1 MMASARFNVF
11 SIVYGVAYMG
21 MFFWNEFY
29 HTALFRY
36 YPVLSTF
43 SREDRSLE
51 NAGPAILWY
60 SWLFGAAVI
69 SAIVAVIVP
78 RSVAER
84 LGQAWIWGVPAALFV
99 VIFVYERRW
108 FY

>member
-1 MMASARFNVF
+1 
-11 SIVYGVAYMG
+11 

-60 SWLFGAAVI
+60 SWLFGAAII
-69 SAIVAVIVP
+69 SAGVAAIVP

>member
-1 MMASARFNVF
+1 
-11 SIVYGVAYMG
+11 
-21 MFFWNEFY
+21 
-29 HTALFRY
+29 
-36 YPVLSTF
+36 VLSTF

-60 SWLFGAAVI
+60 SWLFGAAII
-69 SAIVAVIVP
+69 SAVVAAIVP
-78 RSVAER
+78 RSLAER

>member
-1 MMASARFNVF
+1 MTASARFNVF
-11 SIVYGVAYMG
+11 SMVYGVAYMA
-21 MFFWNEFY
+21 MFFWSERY

-51 NAGPAILWY
+51 DAGPAILWY

-69 SAIVAVIVP
+69 SLVVSFVVP
-78 RSVAER
+78 RDWAER
-84 LGQAWIWGVPAALFV
+84 VGQAWIWGVPVALLV